1 MSFETTADI
10 IFEPDEESLRSV
22 RDAVE
27 SLGPVEVGVQRP
39 SRNPAGGRVGRTDGG
54 AGLGGRQTTSILSE
68 LRDLQEDTLVQLEDM
83 ADDLGGGD
91 GGPTEI
97 LTGVVGDVGGEVA
110 GATAETI
117 GSVGGTAGGAALG
130 TLTGEI
136 IADTL
141 GSDSGDGESG
151 TVEIA
156 DGETPLPV
164 EHPTLAVEEPTLG
177 VDDPSPLGVD
187 DPSPLGV
194 DDPSP
199 LGVEAVDP
207 IPVDAPASIP
217 LSIDGGLTARATAT
231 SIATGSA
238 PGAPLSPPVEG
249 GGYQGPGFVESVTE
263 TAEFGANVGSFSLG
277 GLGPPGILAGALGGT
292 VAGGIGG
299 AISYGANRVDHAL
312 TGDVGA
318 GSGEYTGGREQPAS
332 IDADI
337 RADRRS
343 NISVDVSG
351 LNRLKDDVIDEVEQ
365 MHDQDIR
372 ELERELQ
379 KLEDALRGA

>member
-1 MSFETTADI
+1 MTFETTADI
-10 IFEPDEESLRSV
+10 IFEPDEGSLRSV

-27 SLGPVEVGVQRP
+27 SIGPVPVEYEPTR
-39 SRNPAGGRVGRTDGG
+39 RNPAGGRVGRADG
-54 AGLGGRQTTSILSE
+54 AGLEGRQTMSILSE
-68 LRDLQEDTLVQLEDM
+68 LRDLQEDTLIQLEDM
-83 ADDLGGGD
+83 ADDLGSG

-97 LTGVVGDVGGEVA
+97 LTGVVGDVGSEAA
-110 GATAETI
+110 GTAAETV

-130 TLTGEI
+130 TLVGEV

-141 GSDSGDGESG
+141 GSGGDSDDGDDGGPEP
-151 TVEIA
+151 VEIA
-156 DGETPLPV
+156 NDDTPVSV
-164 EHPTLAVEEPTLG
+164 ERPTLAVEEPTLD
-177 VDDPSPLGVD
+177 VADPSPLTID
-187 DPSPLGV
+187 DTNLPL
-194 DDPSP
+194 P
-199 LGVEAVDP
+199 VEAVDP
-207 IPVDAPASIP
+207 IPVDAPESIP
-217 LSIDGGLTARATAT
+217 VDMGDGDITARSTATA
-231 SIATGSA
+231 IAGGGGSGV
-238 PGAPLSPPVEG
+238 PPSPPAGG
-249 GGYQGPGFVESVTE
+249 GGYEGPGFVESVTE

-299 AISYGANRVDHAL
+299 AIGYGANRVDHAL

-318 GSGEYTGGREQPAS
+318 GSGEYTGGSGRPPS

-351 LNRLKDDVIDEVEQ
+351 LERLKDDVIDEVEQ